1 MADLVGEN
9 NLSGFIVDPDM
20 VEGGLR
26 SKQFATVID
35 LLGYG
40 EIDSI
45 LDVGGSGT
53 DTFRK
58 NIFLNQTPLMNP
70 NGDDNFQ
77 NVSVFFKNGASD
89 QTAIPQIPETQNTV
103 PVGVAVTK
111 SSSVSRTTSSTPFN
125 ILRIAIQFPSLQ
137 KFEDDGNISG
147 TEVEINI
154 KLTGATGTVF
164 TPITGD
170 KISGKA
176 TSPYIKEYEITF
188 GARTPFADSNSPFFN
203 FPHLTA

>member
-1 MADLVGEN
+1 MSRPLDEPF
-9 NLSGFIVDPDM
+9 SRTIVDPDM

-26 SKQFATVID
+26 SKQFATVFD

-58 NIFLNQTPLMNP
+58 NIFLNNTPLMNP
-70 NGDDNFQ
+70 NGEDNFQ
-77 NVSVFFKNGASD
+77 DVSVFFKNGSSN
-89 QTAIPQIPETQNTV
+89 QTPIPRIPETQNTV
-103 PVGVAVTK
+103 PVGVPITK

-137 KFEDDGNISG
+137 KFEDNGDILG
-147 TEVEINI
+147 TEVELNI

-164 TPITGD
+164 TPITG
-170 KISGKA
+170 
-176 TSPYIKEYEITF
+176 ERLF
-188 GARTPFADSNSPFFN
+188 R
-203 FPHLTA
+203 